1 MLASS
6 RNSPPGDAFVKKS
19 IVVLLVIAAVI
30 VLVSPGIIGRIAEE
44 SVDHS
49 LQWAA
54 DENQGFAVT
63 SSRFDRGWFSS
74 QGRHRIEIRDAEI
87 RDALATLAG
96 REPDDGNPTLIID
109 THIDH
114 GLVPV
119 TSIGRAEGSLAPG
132 LGRGVSTLSIEFPDG
147 QTMEVPG
154 TVYSAIGLNGTL
166 AANYIVEPGSLE
178 SEDGTASW
186 GAADIELSTDYKAE
200 RFEIAGV
207 VESLAVSDAADTLLL
222 GKTTFSGDQ
231 QPSRFGISVGD
242 FELNMDSVAVEEA
255 GIETYRLGAVAF
267 SGTSD
272 IDGER
277 VNADVRLSIGGLA
290 IPGYGESD
298 FTAEMRFTGVDGAAL
313 GQMVRKLEDAGD
325 DADPQQLQL
334 LLQEDLERLVAA
346 GFELHFDRF
355 DFDLPQGPVSLKMR
369 FAVDESDPVGFDMTS
384 LLMTLDA
391 EADLTASE
399 GFVDYAMAVNPDAGA
414 IIGMGYLRKKGDV
427 YEMRAEYAKGLLTI
441 NGAPMPIPMGG
452 PPSASD

>member
-6 RNSPPGDAFVKKS
+6 RNSLPGDASVKKS

-44 SVDHS
+44 SVDNN

-63 SSRFDRGWFSS
+63 SAIFDRGWFSS
-74 QGRHRIEIRDAEI
+74 HGRHRIEIRDAEM
-87 RDALATLAG
+87 RDAFATLAG
-96 REPDDGNPTLIID
+96 RDPDDGNPTLIVD
-109 THIDH
+109 TRIDH

-119 TSIGRAEGSLAPG
+119 TSMGRAEGSLAPG
-132 LGRGVSTLSIEFPDG
+132 LGRGVSTLSIEYPDG
-147 QTMEVPG
+147 QAMEVPG
-154 TVYSAIGLNGTL
+154 TIYSAIGLNGVLT
-166 AANYIVEPGSLE
+166 ANYIVEPGSLE
-178 SEDGTASW
+178 AEDARANW
-186 GAADIELSTDYKAE
+186 GATNIEVSTDHKAE
-200 RFEIAGV
+200 SFEIGGV
-207 VESLAVSDAADTLLL
+207 VESLVVSDAADALVL
-222 GKTTFSGDQ
+222 GRTTFSGDQ
-231 QPSRFGISVGD
+231 RPSRFGISVGD
-242 FELNMDSVAVEEA
+242 FELNMDSVAVEAA
-255 GIETYRLGAVAF
+255 GLETYRLGAVAF
-267 SGTSD
+267 SGNSD

-277 VNADVRLSIGGLA
+277 INADVRLSVAALA
-290 IPGYGESD
+290 IPGYGETD
-298 FTAEMRFTGVDGAAL
+298 FAAEMRFTGMDGFAL

-325 DADPQQLQL
+325 DAGPQQLQL
-334 LLQEDLERLVAA
+334 LLREDLERLVAA

-369 FAVDESDPVGFDMTS
+369 FTVDESDPVGFDLTS

-399 GFVDYAMAVNPDAGA
+399 GFVDYAMAMNPDAGA

-441 NGAPMPIPMGG
+441 NGAPMPIPLGQ
-452 PPSASD
+452 

>member
-1 MLASS
+1 M
-6 RNSPPGDAFVKKS
+6 KKS

-44 SVDHS
+44 SVDHN

-54 DENQGFAVT
+54 DENRGFAVT
-63 SSRFDRGWFSS
+63 SARFDRGWFSS
-74 QGRHRIEIRDAEI
+74 QGRHRIEIRDAEM
-87 RDALATLAG
+87 RHALATLAG
-96 REPDDGNPTLIID
+96 REPDDGKPTLIID
-109 THIDH
+109 TRIDH

-119 TSIGRAEGSLAPG
+119 TSMGRAEGSLAPG
-132 LGRGVSTLSIEFPDG
+132 LGRGVSTLSIEYPDG
-147 QTMEVPG
+147 QAMDVPG
-154 TVYSAIGLNGTL
+154 TVYSAIGLNGMLT
-166 AANYIVEPGSLE
+166 ANYIVEPGSLE
-178 SEDGTASW
+178 AEDGAASW
-186 GAADIELSTDYKAE
+186 GATNIELSTDYKAE
-200 RFEIAGV
+200 SFEIDGV
-207 VESLAVSDAADTLLL
+207 IESLVVSDAADSLVL
-222 GKTTFSGDQ
+222 GSTSFSGDQ
-231 QPSRFGISVGD
+231 RPSRFGISVGD
-242 FELNMDSVAVEEA
+242 FEINVDSVAVEEA
-255 GIETYRLGAVAF
+255 GLETYRLGAVAL

-277 VNADVRLSIGGLA
+277 VNADVRLSVGALA
-290 IPGYGESD
+290 IPGYGETD
-298 FTAEMRFTGVDGAAL
+298 FATEMRFTGVDGAAL

-334 LLQEDLERLVAA
+334 MLREDLERIVAA

-369 FAVDESDPVGFDMTS
+369 FTVDESDPVGFDLSS

-399 GFVDYAMAVNPDAGA
+399 GFVDYAMAMNPDAGA

-452 PPSASD
+452 PAPSAD